1 MSLFSKLRQWTGAA
15 PKPAEATPDPMAEI
29 DAVIAKLETT
39 RDEARKVLI
48 HNQTGD
54 RSALQ
59 AAVRQLEAKLEEA
72 QERRKTIAARF
83 ARIQRL
89 KELTVEL
96 RALNHEAR
104 LASEAGG
111 NEERVAQLRKRAAE
125 IDVEAAELR
134 KG

>member
-1 MSLFSKLRQWTGAA
+1 MSLFSKLRRWTGAA
-15 PKPAEATPDPMAEI
+15 PKAADAPPDPLAEI

-48 HNQTGD
+48 HNQSGD

-72 QERRKTIAARF
+72 LEKRKTLAARF

-104 LASEAGG
+104 LAAEAGG

-125 IDVEAAELR
+125 IDGEAAELR

>member
-1 MSLFSKLRQWTGAA
+1 MSLFSKLRQWTGAG
-15 PKPAEATPDPMAEI
+15 PKPADAPPDPLAEI

-72 QERRKTIAARF
+72 LQKRKALAARF
-83 ARIQRL
+83 DRIRRL

-96 RALNHEAR
+96 RALNHDTR
-104 LASEAGG
+104 LAAEAGG
-111 NEERVAQLRKRAAE
+111 DEERVAQLRKRAAE